1 MLISNNVKLLKKI
14 NNLLYRLARAMQ
26 KKFPLHLIRK
36 FSQNTFENRC
46 LRD

>member
-26 KKFPLHLIRK
+26 KKISASPH
-36 FSQNTFENRC
+36 
-46 LRD
+46 